1 MTMRYKNIG
10 RTIKCYYGQTIL
22 PNTICYVPGPI
33 HDNEMIKI
41 TDDDCAEVIKAESNK
56 VRHKAE
62 NATKVVE
69 TAAVTVETKLP
80 DSKTQSE
87 NKPKVATKDTS
98 SSAAESKTTPS
109 TAKETKETKVAEAD
123 SQVTATDNEKTSSTS
138 SKSTNTK
145 STTTKS
151 TTTKSTNKI
160 EKENADG

>member
-41 TDDDCAEVIKAESNK
+41 TDDDYAEVIKAESNK

-98 SSAAESKTTPS
+98 SSAAESKTVPS
-109 TAKETKETKVAEAD
+109 TAKETKVAEAD

-138 SKSTNTK
+138 SKSTTTK